1 MIYFFVDNVI
11 QTSCFSFLKKVAEAD
26 FYEQSSQHV
35 SSAVLSAV
43 STYWNPWCI
52 LHSTYL
58 SNAQIRIALSKACAF
73 LIWHLKLLFRSSF
86 VLSLPITVFQ
96 ANNSMTTSEVDWLTL
111 IHAAEVENFS
121 KSISIRCIFSF
132 APYPFHF
139 FLLLSAFMQNN
150 NNSVAL
156 LLVVF
161 LALMLVVQSK
171 CMKLIILIKHTRVKN
186 RNW

>member
-1 MIYFFVDNVI
+1 
-11 QTSCFSFLKKVAEAD
+11 
-26 FYEQSSQHV
+26 
-35 SSAVLSAV
+35 
-43 STYWNPWCI
+43 
-52 LHSTYL
+52 
-58 SNAQIRIALSKACAF
+58 
-73 LIWHLKLLFRSSF
+73 
-86 VLSLPITVFQ
+86 
-96 ANNSMTTSEVDWLTL
+96 MTTSEVDWLTL

-186 RNW
+186 RN

>member
-1 MIYFFVDNVI
+1 
-11 QTSCFSFLKKVAEAD
+11 
-26 FYEQSSQHV
+26 
-35 SSAVLSAV
+35 
-43 STYWNPWCI
+43 
-52 LHSTYL
+52 
-58 SNAQIRIALSKACAF
+58 
-73 LIWHLKLLFRSSF
+73 
-86 VLSLPITVFQ
+86 
-96 ANNSMTTSEVDWLTL
+96 MTTSEVDWLTL

-156 LLVVF
+156 SLVVF

-171 CMKLIILIKHTRVKN
+171 CMKLIILVKHTRGKY
-186 RNW
+186 RN